1 MRTELEWVTA
11 ISLKGKTWL
20 SFSTKLAWVRELV
33 SFKIL
38 RTLVL
43 FSTSFEQSYCNQGC
57 VINERGIAQ
66 CTTTRRWWQDIFSLH
81 FRSRE
86 LFWFQLGTKFLGSL
100 WSAPKTVQMYV
111 CKPGGML
118 AEKGYDR
125 FIQASCTSPLDPSS
139 YQLTRHLSNNNQDDH
154 ITNRSVQLTKRT
166 SEKFT

>member
-1 MRTELEWVTA
+1 MRTELEWITT

-20 SFSTKLAWVRELV
+20 SFSYKLAWVHKLV
-33 SFKIL
+33 YFKIL

-43 FSTSFEQSYCNQGC
+43 SSTSFEQSYCNQGC
-57 VINERGIAQ
+57 VINDRGAAQ
-66 CTTTRRWWQDIFSLH
+66 CTMTCRWWQDILSWH

-86 LFWFQLGTKFLGSL
+86 LFCALLGTKFLGSL

-111 CKPGGML
+111 CKPGRML
-118 AEKGYDR
+118 AEKGYDG
-125 FIQASCTSPLDPSS
+125 FIQASCTSPLDPNS

-166 SEKFT
+166 SEKLT

>member
-43 FSTSFEQSYCNQGC
+43 SSTSFEQSYCNQGC
-57 VINERGIAQ
+57 VINERGVAQ
-66 CTTTRRWWQDIFSLH
+66 CTTTCRWWQDIFSLH

-86 LFWFQLGTKFLGSL
+86 LFWFLLGK
-100 WSAPKTVQMYV
+100 MYV

-154 ITNRSVQLTKRT
+154 ITFRSVHLTKRT